1 MSSLLDEYT
10 INYSQRMRNN
20 PSPIIGRQ
28 KEIDEVINA
37 LLRATKNAPLL
48 VGDPGVGKTA
58 IVEGVAQAI
67 NDSRVPH
74 RLRGFEILA
83 LDIARMTGE
92 NFERDFAMLIQEIT
106 QENQH
111 YILFIDEFHMIMG
124 TGSHQGTMDAAN
136 ILKPALARGDFKLI
150 GATTTD
156 EFHEFLEADGALER
170 RISQIRVSEPTTD
183 ETIAIMSGVVSKK
196 LQPAHRVTYEDAA
209 IEEAVKLSNRYM
221 TAKFQPDKS
230 YDLLDSAGA
239 RTERLSK
246 TIVSVSDIQKELEE
260 LVGIPSGALQRS
272 KFDRLEFLN
281 HQLTNRVIGQPVA
294 NDAVLKVIKRALT
307 GLNRQGRP
315 LGSLLFVGPTG
326 VGKTEMVKQ
335 VAKTMFDDE
344 KNILRYDMTEF
355 SQSGTVERFK
365 VLLTRQVKVN
375 PYTIILLDEIEKA
388 HSLIFDLFLQV
399 LDDGVLTDEF
409 GRRVSFKNTYVIA
422 TSNMGY
428 ELMTDSR
435 NTLGTGISD
444 SVDAD
449 RLEELSKDFDF
460 VKKTMKE
467 ELKRKFRPEF
477 LNRLDDIVIF
487 NFLGLETIRHIA
499 ELTVKEAIQIFKNA
513 YPDIS
518 VSYEAKVIDYIVN
531 KGFSPNEGA
540 RPIQRTVNT
549 TLNDKLSDVILNF
562 SDETGY
568 MPIKR
573 IKFVLDGDTPI
584 GFDDNRKLVAKITQE

>member
-83 LDIARMTGE
+83 LDIARMMGE

-272 KFDRLEFLN
+272 KFDRLKFLN

-499 ELTVKEAIQIFKNA
+499 ELTVKEAIQTFKNV

-518 VSYEAKVIDYIVN
+518 VSYETKVIDYIVN

-573 IKFVLDGDTPI
+573 IKFVLDGDNPI
-584 GFDDNRKLVAKITQE
+584 GFDDNRRLVAKITQE

>member
-74 RLRGFEILA
+74 RLIGFEILA
-83 LDIARMTGE
+83 LDIARMMGE

-272 KFDRLEFLN
+272 KFDRLKFLN

-499 ELTVKEAIQIFKNA
+499 ELTVKEAIQTFKNV

-518 VSYEAKVIDYIVN
+518 VSYETKVIDYIVN

-573 IKFVLDGDTPI
+573 IKFVLDGDNPI
-584 GFDDNRKLVAKITQE
+584 GFDDNRRLVAKITQE

>member
-272 KFDRLEFLN
+272 KFDRLKFLN

-499 ELTVKEAIQIFKNA
+499 ELTVKEAIQTFKNV

-518 VSYEAKVIDYIVN
+518 VSYETKVIDYIVN

-573 IKFVLDGDTPI
+573 IKFVLDGDNPI
-584 GFDDNRKLVAKITQE
+584 GFDDNRRLVAKITQE